1 MNFITTTQLR
11 TQSSDL
17 VEILK
22 QGGSVSLIHRS
33 KVIGEIK
40 PKYEA
45 KPITNEDIQELKKL
59 AEEFN
64 LPKTSYKDRERRYR
78 KHLTEK
84 YGKSIS

>member
-22 QGGSVSLIHRS
+22 KGGSVSLIHRS

-40 PKYEA
+40 PKETP
-45 KPITNEDIQELKKL
+45 KPLTIEDVNQLKKL
-59 AEEFN
+59 AKDLN
-64 LPKTSYKDRERRYR
+64 LPKTSYKQREGLYR
-78 KHLTEK
+78 KHLMEK
-84 YGKSIS
+84 YG